1 MSFLLDTCV
10 LSESTKAEPND
21 GVVRWLA
28 QTPDNLKYVSV
39 LSLAEVK
46 FGILCSPSGQRR
58 TRLEH
63 WYENVLR
70 PSASDRV
77 LPMDE
82 VAALKWAEIKAQY
95 RNAPVLDAQIAAT
108 ALAHGLTL
116 VTRNIHDFAFAGLAV
131 FNPWQA
137 R

>member
-10 LSESTKAEPND
+10 LSESTKTDPND
-21 GVVRWLA
+21 GVLHWLG
-28 QTPDNLKYVSV
+28 QTAENLKYISV

-46 FGILCSPSGQRR
+46 FGILCSPIGQRR
-58 TRLEH
+58 TKLEL

-77 LPMDE
+77 LPLDE
-82 VAALKWAEIKAQY
+82 ATALKWAEIKAQY

-108 ALAHGLTL
+108 ALTHGLTL
-116 VTRNIHDFAFAGLAV
+116 VTRNVRDFAFAGLAV
-131 FNPWQA
+131 FNPWA
-137 R
+137 K